1 MTWDHF
7 IYFAISAVLLWAAGA
22 FFAFKEKKEKQVY
35 AFTIGG
41 LLVFFAFILGLWIH
55 LERPPLRTMGETRL
69 WYSFFLPLAG
79 LLVYSR

>member
-1 MTWDHF
+1 MTWDQF

-41 LLVFFAFILGLWIH
+41 LLAKV
-55 LERPPLRTMGETRL
+55 
-69 WYSFFLPLAG
+69 
-79 LLVYSR
+79 